1 MPHQILVVDDEPD
14 MESLVRQ
21 KLRHQIRANE
31 FEFFFSR
38 NGEEALQALAD
49 QPAIDLVLTDINMP
63 VMDGL
68 ALLGKLN
75 EYTKPVKTVV
85 VSAYSDMANIRT
97 AMNRGAIDFL
107 TKPI

>member
-1 MPHQILVVDDEPD
+1 MPYQILVVDDEPD

-21 KLRHQIRANE
+21 KLRQQIRDNE

-38 NGEEALQALAD
+38 NGEEALQTLAGE
-49 QPAIDLVLTDINMP
+49 PGIDLVLTDINMP

-68 ALLGKLN
+68 TLLGRLN
-75 EYTKPVKTVV
+75 EFGKPMKTVI
-85 VSAYSDMANIRT
+85 VSAYGDMANIRT

-107 TKPI
+107 T